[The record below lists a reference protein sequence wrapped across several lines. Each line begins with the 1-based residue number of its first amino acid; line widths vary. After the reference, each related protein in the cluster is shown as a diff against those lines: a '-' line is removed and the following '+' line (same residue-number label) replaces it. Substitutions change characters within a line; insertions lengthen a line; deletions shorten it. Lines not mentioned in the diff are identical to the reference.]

1 MRLLSSLAVLVLLA
15 AGARAQDQPDP
26 ALLAVVRGIR
36 AVDNHSHIP
45 PSDVLP
51 ALPADGSL
59 GKTPFPYP
67 LRLRLDNPEW
77 SRAWAALYGTSQ
89 APVTRGLA
97 EDAVRRKV
105 DLMRAKG
112 PYWPLWALDS
122 ANIETA
128 LVNAPQRP
136 ERSPRLRWVPHANTL
151 INPYGT
157 WDTGP
162 RLQEPP
168 ALLERY
174 VSDVLT
180 TTLLGWRQQGAVAIK
195 LSVAYDRPL
204 SFRNVPGEQA
214 SRAYA
219 AGRAATAEEA
229 TTLQDHLFRI
239 LLREAGRVGLVVQ
252 VHAGIGAD
260 PWFRLQGAD
269 PLHLEDALNDPEV
282 RGTRVVLVHGGW
294 PFERQAGV
302 MLMKPNLWADFSA
315 QTFLRS
321 PRALAGTLREWLE
334 WYPEKVLY
342 GTDAYPDP
350 DTPAVGWE
358 EMLWLANDSARWALA
373 LALTG
378 MMNDGLVT
386 RERAEQ
392 IARLVLRDNALGLYG
407 LE

>member
-1 MRLLSSLAVLVLLA
+1 MRLPASLAMLVLLA
-15 AGARAQDQPDP
+15 AGVRGQDQPDP

-51 ALPADGSL
+51 VLPADGSL
-59 GKTPFPYP
+59 GRTPFPYP

-77 SRAWAALYGTSQ
+77 SRAWAALYGTSE
-89 APVTRGLA
+89 APVTRALA
-97 EDAVRRKV
+97 EQVVRRKV
-105 DLMRAKG
+105 ELMRAKG
-112 PYWPLWALDS
+112 PYWPLWAMDS

-128 LVNAPQRP
+128 LVNGPQRP

-151 INPYGT
+151 INPFGS

-162 RLQEPP
+162 PLTEPP

-174 VSDVLT
+174 VSDVLA
-180 TTLLGWRQQGAVAIK
+180 TTLLGWRQQGAVAVK
-195 LSVAYDRPL
+195 LSVAYDRSL
-204 SFRNVPGEQA
+204 LFRRVPVEEATQ
-214 SRAYA
+214 AYA
-219 AGRAATAEEA
+219 AGRGATPEQATA
-229 TTLQDHLFRI
+229 LQDHLLRI
-239 LLREAGRVGLVVQ
+239 LLREAGHVGLVVH
-252 VHAGIGAD
+252 VHTGIGAD

-269 PLHLEDALNDPEV
+269 PLLLEDVLNDPEV
-282 RGTRVVLVHGGW
+282 RATRVVLVHGGW

-302 MLMKPNLWADFSA
+302 MLIKPNLWADFSA

-321 PRALAGTLREWLE
+321 PRALAATLREWLE

-350 DTPAVGWE
+350 ETPAAGWE

-392 IARLVLRDNALGLYG
+392 VARLVLRDNALRLYG